1 MCCLFGIYNYSGDS
15 LNNLSNLTNILA
27 KHATERGTD
36 ATGIAYN
43 ASGKLVIHKEGRSA
57 DMIDLKHPDS
67 TVCVTGHTRHATQGD
82 KKKNFNNHPF
92 GGSCG
97 SLRFALAHNG
107 ILTNDTQL
115 KEKYHLPKT
124 KIATDS
130 FVAVQL
136 IEKQK
141 ELNAD
146 TLKFMAEKVSGS
158 FAFSVLDTTD
168 TLWLVRG
175 DSPLSVIHLPEYKL
189 YVYASTAEILY
200 RALIDTRL
208 FNEIKQRKFED
219 VPINP
224 GDILSITPDGT
235 VAYAKFDY
243 VDYSGWYNCR
253 WWEHGVRDTTP
264 SYDSYIDDLKMIAG
278 YRGYSSEDVD
288 ELIQHGFSP
297 EEIEEYMYC

>member
-27 KHATERGTD
+27 KYATERGTD

-136 IEKQK
+136 LEKQK

-158 FAFSVLDTTD
+158 FAFSVLDTSD

-219 VPINP
+219 VPIKP
-224 GDILSITPDGT
+224 GDIMSITPDGT
-235 VAYAKFDY
+235 VNYSKFDY
-243 VDYSGWYNCR
+243 IDYSGWYNCR

-278 YRGYSSEDVD
+278 YRGFSSEDVD
-288 ELIQHGFSP
+288 DLIQHGFSP